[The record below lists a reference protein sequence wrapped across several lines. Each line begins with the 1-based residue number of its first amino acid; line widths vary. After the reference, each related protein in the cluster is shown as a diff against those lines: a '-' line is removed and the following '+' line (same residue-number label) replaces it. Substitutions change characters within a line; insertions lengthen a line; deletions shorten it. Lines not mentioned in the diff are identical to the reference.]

1 MTREEFV
8 TVIEGSAAQKAM
20 EALND
25 LQGQFKFFEPKKNK
39 KKGKIDNPDETN
51 EDMLED
57 MADGPV
63 DWLFSP
69 KSIR

>member
-1 MTREEFV
+1 
-8 TVIEGSAAQKAM
+8 M